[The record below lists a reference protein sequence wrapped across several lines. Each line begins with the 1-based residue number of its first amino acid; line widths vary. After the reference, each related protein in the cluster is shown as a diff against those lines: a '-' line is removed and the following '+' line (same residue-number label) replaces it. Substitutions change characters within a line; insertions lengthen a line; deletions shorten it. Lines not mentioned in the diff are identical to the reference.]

1 MSFSHWQLAP
11 KDLFKITPVVP
22 VMVIERLEDAVPMA
36 EALMAGG
43 IRLLEVTLRSEVA
56 LSAIERLRERVPKAI
71 VGAGTVT
78 TPAQLQQ
85 VKAAGAQFAISP
97 GVTNDLLRAGAHG
110 DVPLI
115 PGIATIS
122 ELMMARDI
130 GYDHLKF
137 FPAEAAGGTAM
148 LKSIAGPFPDI
159 SFCPTGGIHQD
170 NYREYLALPN
180 VRCVGGSW
188 ILPKAAINA
197 GDWTAVTAAAKAAT
211 SQAKG

>member
-78 TPAQLQQ
+78 RPAQLQQ